1 MYAPLFKIRGER
13 GETKTKLITLLFL
26 AGILTIM
33 CKTSPVK
40 ADYLDVDL
48 SYLIKHIQE
57 FEGVA
62 IRTNGTVKFYTSFI
76 MHEDFWLQAPDG
88 LAVPVEI
95 MQNDLP
101 RPPENLPIIV
111 EGVVVWHSFEGGF
124 YSIHADSWI
133 SVWPLPEF
141 PTFAV
146 LPLLVAATLVVVT
159 VRRKYS
165 KP

>member
-1 MYAPLFKIRGER
+1 LYAPLFKIRGER

-62 IRTNGTVKFYTSFI
+62 IRTNGTVKFYISFI

-95 MQNDLP
+95 RQNDLP
-101 RPPENLPIIV
+101 RPPENLPITV

-124 YSIHADSWI
+124 YSIHADSWKGV
-133 SVWPLPEF
+133 SPLPEF
-141 PTFAV
+141 PTFPV
-146 LPLLVAATLVVVT
+146 LPIFAAITLVAVI
-159 VRRKYS
+159 VRKKYS
-165 KP
+165 KS